1 MTVATGRLGAVVLD
15 CADPAELARF
25 WAAVLGRS
33 AREDSPTWW
42 ELEAVDGEV
51 SLAFQRVD
59 RHRRPGRRRPQQLHI
74 DVAVDDLDVAEQ
86 RVLALGAEP
95 AGARHLGEGAPW
107 RVYSDPAGHPFCL
120 CACAAQSSARP
131 AIGLEASA

>member
-1 MTVATGRLGAVVLD
+1 VTAAAGRLGAVVLD
-15 CADPAELARF
+15 CADPGELARF

-33 AREDSPTWW
+33 AQERSPTWW
-42 ELEAVDGEV
+42 ELDGADGEV
-51 SLAFQRVD
+51 SLAFQRVQ
-59 RHRRPGRRRPQQLHI
+59 RHRPPGRRRPQQLHI
-74 DVAVDDLDVAEQ
+74 DVAVDDLEAAER

-95 AGARHLGEGAPW
+95 AGERHLGGGAPW

-131 AIGLEASA
+131 AIGLDASA